1 MVSIRVSLGLGL
13 YIGLFR
19 VMIRVN
25 PLVPNPA
32 FDSIDPLYRNRP
44 YTALKFYIQISGSTV
59 TQSGEYFGNQFY
71 VHWRCN
77 GTTRV
82 LSIIPFGDFAV
93 VENPFFGGTM
103 YRFWLIIFFQQCIPQ
118 HVQYNCVG
126 NYNFFQTYTACNCKK

>member
-1 MVSIRVSLGLGL
+1 MGWNMTRLEAMVSVRISLGLGL
-13 YIGLFR
+13 NIGLLR

-32 FDSIDPLYRNRP
+32 FDSIDPLYPNRP
-44 YTALKFYIQISGSTV
+44 YTALKFYIQISGSTM

-82 LSIIPFGDFAV
+82 LSIIPCVFLLCNLAILLLSRIRFSVALCTVFG
-93 VENPFFGGTM
+93 
-103 YRFWLIIFFQQCIPQ
+103 I
-118 HVQYNCVG
+118 
-126 NYNFFQTYTACNCKK
+126 